1 MAIIHHRRSSLN
13 KTSEAR
19 VRQELESLSSLAEL
33 FLARSGTLPMNVSFD
48 LDYKPFEGI
57 QGCFQTW
64 RSCIARCKSLRLHV
78 VVPMLRL
85 FFPVPVE
92 LPLLESLQYIPV
104 FCSPVI
110 PVSLAN
116 ISAPRLA
123 SLSLDSIRETDSI
136 DIGIPASQLTELRL
150 ETALNLSVIR
160 LLEAQCQSLKTVRLH
175 FDRSVVS
182 RMRPMTFPNLEDADL
197 KFPDDIFDV
206 VLPNFVA
213 PSLQALRIA
222 ASSSPLLEPFVMFL
236 ARMLAASGSQLRKL
250 HIDCWEVF
258 EDVEGLYRV
267 LKAVPSLSFLSIF
280 GSLSSGIRLD
290 EILDPL
296 IHRDPATNQFPV
308 PHLAKLNISFNADD
322 AEGCADDES
331 LCEILDLRRS
341 GEYAVAKLETVDI
354 ENYRPKPVWRIRPGV
369 EGIIRDPDFTE

>member
-1 MAIIHHRRSSLN
+1 MRGFYGNRLDRSFIPLVLRLTHVCRRWRHCACSTARLWCDMAIIHHRRSSLN

-48 LDYKPFEGI
+48 LDYKPFEEI

-116 ISAPRLA
+116 ISVPRLA

-150 ETALNLSVIR
+150 ENLNLSVIR

-182 RMRPMTFPNLEDADL
+182 RMRPMTFPNLEDAIRSWNRRCR
-197 KFPDDIFDV
+197 FRSSSR
-206 VLPNFVA
+206 NN
-213 PSLQALRIA
+213 SLQ
-222 ASSSPLLEPFVMFL
+222 SSTIR
-236 ARMLAASGSQLRKL
+236 ARSVRQSCSQAKKR
-250 HIDCWEVF
+250 
-258 EDVEGLYRV
+258 RR
-267 LKAVPSLSFLSIF
+267 P
-280 GSLSSGIRLD
+280 LSSVRRHCASRRL
-290 EILDPL
+290 
-296 IHRDPATNQFPV
+296 
-308 PHLAKLNISFNADD
+308 
-322 AEGCADDES
+322 
-331 LCEILDLRRS
+331 
-341 GEYAVAKLETVDI
+341 
-354 ENYRPKPVWRIRPGV
+354 
-369 EGIIRDPDFTE
+369 

>member
-1 MAIIHHRRSSLN
+1 
-13 KTSEAR
+13 
-19 VRQELESLSSLAEL
+19 
-33 FLARSGTLPMNVSFD
+33 
-48 LDYKPFEGI
+48 
-57 QGCFQTW
+57 
-64 RSCIARCKSLRLHV
+64 
-78 VVPMLRL
+78 
-85 FFPVPVE
+85 
-92 LPLLESLQYIPV
+92 
-104 FCSPVI
+104 
-110 PVSLAN
+110 
-116 ISAPRLA
+116 
-123 SLSLDSIRETDSI
+123 
-136 DIGIPASQLTELRL
+136 
-150 ETALNLSVIR
+150 
-160 LLEAQCQSLKTVRLH
+160 
-175 FDRSVVS
+175 
-182 RMRPMTFPNLEDADL
+182 
-197 KFPDDIFDV
+197 
-206 VLPNFVA
+206 
-213 PSLQALRIA
+213 
-222 ASSSPLLEPFVMFL
+222 MFL

-280 GSLSSGIRLD
+280 RSLSSGIRLD

-369 EGIIRDPDFTE
+369 EVIIRDPDFTESQDSTKAI